1 MATNK
6 FLNCVVDGII
16 KDAYNNT
23 NFNSEA
29 GGTSIDPTSN
39 SQHLHIV
46 LISNANGLS
55 GNVETLASST
65 ALKTDMI
72 KVNNNGTITIDA
84 IPYGETFANNDVVT
98 TQGKNAGAFALVKCG
113 NAGYVQKQV
122 SIPQADGNTVNKYIC
137 TQFSS
142 TDVLFTGQISGGQS
156 IGQNNSFNL
165 SGISLTIN

>member
-16 KDAYNNT
+16 KDAYNND
-23 NFNSEA
+23 NFNSGA
-29 GGTSIDPTSN
+29 GGTSIDPMSN

-46 LISNANGLS
+46 LINNANLS
-55 GNVETLASST
+55 GTITTLASST

-84 IPYGETFANNDVVT
+84 IPYGETFANNDALAAP
-98 TQGKNAGAFALVKCG
+98 QNAGAFALVKCG
-113 NAGYVQKQV
+113 SSGYKQKQV